1 MQEASE
7 DGEQKVTAGMES
19 LAVKEEEEGEREE
32 QNQKEE
38 GEEEE
43 AEAEEEEEREK
54 EEEEGEAEEEERDR
68 QDEEEDEEEEDDD
81 EDWCIPCSDDD
92 VDETEGWMP
101 QTEEIKRLYE
111 LIASEGS
118 LPLQVDILARRP
130 PTPEPDPEDEDSDQE
145 QEEEEEEEERQHVP
159 TEFDFDD
166 EPVTPKNSMIDRR
179 RTPVRSSQKREAR
192 LDKVLSDMKRHKK
205 IEEQILKTGRDLFDM
220 DPDSV
225 PTPKRSSAIFPRQ
238 RKY

>member
-19 LAVKEEEEGEREE
+19 LAVKEEEEGEKEE
-32 QNQKEE
+32 Q
-38 GEEEE
+38 
-43 AEAEEEEEREK
+43 
-54 EEEEGEAEEEERDR
+54 DR
-68 QDEEEDEEEEDDD
+68 QDEDEDEEEEEDD

-145 QEEEEEEEERQHVP
+145 QEEEEEEEERPHVP

>member
-7 DGEQKVTAGMES
+7 DGEEKVTAGMES
-19 LAVKEEEEGEREE
+19 LAVKEGG
-32 QNQKEE
+32 E

-43 AEAEEEEEREK
+43 EEEVEEQQKVEEGEAEEQQEEHGE
-54 EEEEGEAEEEERDR
+54 EEEEGEAEEG
-68 QDEEEDEEEEDDD
+68 
-81 EDWCIPCSDDD
+81 EDWCIACSDEE
-92 VDETEGWMP
+92 VEEPEGWIP
-101 QTEEIKRLYE
+101 PPEDIKKLYE
-111 LIASEGS
+111 LLASEGT
-118 LPLQVDILARRP
+118 LPLQVDILLRRP
-130 PTPEPDPEDEDSDQE
+130 PTPEPDPLDNESDQE
-145 QEEEEEEEERQHVP
+145 AEEEEEEQETPNIP

-166 EPVTPKNSMIDRR
+166 EPVTPKNSLIDRR
-179 RTPVRSSQKREAR
+179 RTPGSTGRSQKREAR

>member
-7 DGEQKVTAGMES
+7 DGEEKVTSGMES
-19 LAVKEEEEGEREE
+19 LAVKEG
-32 QNQKEE
+32 

-43 AEAEEEEEREK
+43 EEEEEAREVDEGEK
-54 EEEEGEAEEEERDR
+54 EEADGDKREEEEEGDRCLEEEE
-68 QDEEEDEEEEDDD
+68 DD

-92 VDETEGWMP
+92 LDETDGWTP
-101 QTEEIKRLYE
+101 APEEIKRLYE
-111 LIASEGS
+111 LIASDKT
-118 LPLQVDILARRP
+118 LPLQVDILLRRP
-130 PTPEPDPEDEDSDQE
+130 PTPEPDPLDEESDQE
-145 QEEEEEEEERQHVP
+145 QEEEEEEEKTPPPP
-159 TEFDFDD
+159 TEFDFGDD
-166 EPVTPKNSMIDRR
+166 EPITPKNSLIDRR
-179 RTPVRSSQKREAR
+179 RTPGSSSRSQKREAR

>member
-7 DGEQKVTAGMES
+7 DGEEKVTSGMES
-19 LAVKEEEEGEREE
+19 LAVKE
-32 QNQKEE
+32 

-43 AEAEEEEEREK
+43 EEEEEEKEVEEHDKDGEK
-54 EEEEGEAEEEERDR
+54 EEDEADR
-68 QDEEEDEEEEDDD
+68 EQQQQDEEDEEEE
-81 EDWCIPCSDDD
+81 EWCIPCSDDD
-92 VDETEGWMP
+92 LEETDGWNP
-101 QTEEIKRLYE
+101 PPEEIKRLYE
-111 LIASEGS
+111 LIASERT
-118 LPLQVDILARRP
+118 LPLQVDILIRRP
-130 PTPEPDPEDEDSDQE
+130 PTPEPDPLDDDSDQE
-145 QEEEEEEEERQHVP
+145 QEEEEEEEEMPHIP

-166 EPVTPKNSMIDRR
+166 EPVTPKNSLIDRR
-179 RTPVRSSQKREAR
+179 RTPVGSSRSQKREAR
-192 LDKVLSDMKRHKK
+192 LDKVLFDMKRHKK

>member
-7 DGEQKVTAGMES
+7 DGEEKVTSKMES
-19 LAVKEEEEGEREE
+19 LAVKEG
-32 QNQKEE
+32 
-38 GEEEE
+38 
-43 AEAEEEEEREK
+43 
-54 EEEEGEAEEEERDR
+54 
-68 QDEEEDEEEEDDD
+68 EDEEEEEEEEGTREVEEEEEGQKEEEGEKGEGEEEDDDGDQRRQDDDNEEEEDD
-81 EDWCIPCSDDD
+81 EDWCIQCSDDD
-92 VDETEGWMP
+92 LDETEGWEP
-101 QTEEIKRLYE
+101 GPEVIKRLYE
-111 LIASEGS
+111 LIASEGT
-118 LPLQVDILARRP
+118 LPLQVDILLRRP
-130 PTPEPDPEDEDSDQE
+130 PTPEPDSLDEESDQE
-145 QEEEEEEEERQHVP
+145 QEEEEEEEHSPPAP

-166 EPVTPKNSMIDRR
+166 EPITPKNSLIDRR
-179 RTPVRSSQKREAR
+179 RTPARSQKREAR